1 MVSYIEVFLR
11 WFKHYSDAEHSDGL
25 ATLILKGGFE
35 AYGRYWRLLEFLS
48 ARFDG
53 ECVNFTF
60 HSSIIRQLLR
70 LRSATNLGTFTDLTA
85 TIRGLNVELIG
96 NEVKIYA
103 PILLD
108 LQDRD
113 FKKSRKNREQNAPKN
128 KIKNKIKINNKK
140 IQKKENS
147 APSSGLDDLDNFDRD
162 KILTLPDGH
171 EILAEIWNDVASEL
185 NLSKVTTP
193 LSEKRVKLCKAAIKS
208 MPSLER
214 WKMAFSGIASSD
226 FHLGKND
233 REWKASFDWLIQST
247 KENYLRMAEKG
258 EEINAAQN

>member
-1 MVSYIEVFLR
+1 MIQEII
-11 WFKHYSDAEHSDGL
+11 ATQGL
-25 ATLILKGGFE
+25 DFAM
-35 AYGRYWRLLEFLS
+35 RYWLLLEYLCEEFKEDSTEFNISTSVFSSRIYIKHIKKLES
-48 ARFDG
+48 FAQILTEISEKFDG
-53 ECVNFTF
+53 NSIEIQKVSNNFWK
-60 HSSIIRQLLR
+60 IK
-70 LRSATNLGTFTDLTA
+70 TD
-85 TIRGLNVELIG
+85 
-96 NEVKIYA
+96 
-103 PILLD
+103 ILLK
-108 LQDRD
+108 LMSRD
-113 FKKSRKNREQNAPKN
+113 YKKARNNRATTALKKENKKKN
-128 KIKNKIKINNKK
+128 KKENNKK

-147 APSSGLDDLDNFDRD
+147 APSSGLDNLDNFDRD